1 MKYGFI
7 ITANGWSVLS
17 RVMAGDKILKLAGVV
32 FGKGQC
38 EDSENPATFTQL
50 KDPVADGSTSNVFVE
65 NTYNEDGSVA
75 QATISFVA
83 EYNSSS
89 TATNVTGVSASSI
102 LDDFFINEFGVYAL
116 DPDTQEPV
124 MIYYATLGD
133 TPHPV
138 TSFSKGAIDI
148 RRYPVS
154 IALSENMSVQLI
166 YPPLAFVTTEEM
178 NRYAQE
184 VCKPVFL
191 DLAQGLI
198 DEHDA
203 DPNAHKGLRKL
214 VDNNDERITV
224 LEKLFEGESE
234 QFRYDFITLDGLA
247 LTNGVYNTT
256 ESRIEF

>member
-17 RVMAGDKILKLAGVV
+17 RVMSGDKILKLAGVV
-32 FGKGQC
+32 FGKGRC
-38 EDSENPATFTQL
+38 EDNENPATFTQL
-50 KDPVADGSTSNVFVE
+50 KEPVADGSTSNVFVE
-65 NTYNEDGSVA
+65 NSYNEDGSVS
-75 QATISFVA
+75 QATISFIA

-89 TATNVTGVSASSI
+89 TATNVTGVPASSI
-102 LDDFFINEFGVYAL
+102 YDDFFINEFGVYAV
-116 DPDTQEPV
+116 DPDSGENV
-124 MIYYATLGD
+124 MIYYASLGD

-166 YPPLAFVTTEEM
+166 YPPLAFVTAEEM
-178 NRYAQE
+178 KRYAQE
-184 VCKPVFL
+184 ICKPIFL
-191 DLAQGLI
+191 DLAQQRI
-198 DEHDA
+198 NEHDA

-224 LEKLFEGESE
+224 LERLFAGESH
-234 QFRYDFITLDGLA
+234 QFRYDCITLDGLA
-247 LTNGVYNTT
+247 LTAGVHNTA
-256 ESRIEF
+256 EGRIEF

>member
-17 RVMAGDKILKLAGVV
+17 RVISGDKILKLAGVV
-32 FGKGQC
+32 FGKGRC
-38 EDSENPATFTQL
+38 EDNENPATFTQL
-50 KDPVADGSTSNVFVE
+50 KEPVADGSTSNVFVE
-65 NTYNEDGSVA
+65 NSYNEDGSVS
-75 QATISFVA
+75 QATISFIA
-83 EYNSSS
+83 EYNSSGV
-89 TATNVTGVSASSI
+89 ATSITGIPGSQI
-102 LDDFFINEFGVYAL
+102 DEDFFINEFGVYAL

-124 MIYYATLGD
+124 LIYYATLGD

-191 DLAQGLI
+191 DLVKEMIQ
-198 DEHDA
+198 EHDA
-203 DPNAHKGLRKL
+203 DLNAHKGLRKL
-214 VDNNDERITV
+214 VDSNDERISV
-224 LEKLFEGESE
+224 LERLFAGESH
-234 QFRYDFITLDGLA
+234 QFRYDFLSLEGLVLSA
-247 LTNGVYNTT
+247 GVHNTA
-256 ESRIEF
+256 EGIVQF

>member
-17 RVMAGDKILKLAGVV
+17 RVVAGDKILKLAGVV
-32 FGKGQC
+32 FGKGRC
-38 EDSENPATFTQL
+38 EDNENPATFTQL
-50 KDPVADGSTSNVFVE
+50 KEPVADGSTSNVFIE
-65 NTYNEDGSVA
+65 NTYNDDGSVS
-75 QATISFVA
+75 QVTISFIA

-89 TATNVTGVSASSI
+89 IATNVTGIPASTI
-102 LDDFFINEFGVYAL
+102 AEDFFINEFGVYAV
-116 DPDTQEPV
+116 DPDTGENV
-124 MIYYATLGD
+124 LIYYATLGD

-184 VCKPVFL
+184 VCKPIFL
-191 DLAQGLI
+191 DLAQKMI
-198 DEHDA
+198 DKHDA
-203 DPNAHKGLRKL
+203 DPNAHKGLRKY
-214 VDNNDERITV
+214 VESNDDRITV
-224 LEKLFEGESE
+224 LESLFKGESS
-234 QFRYDFITLDGLA
+234 QFRYDFDSLDGLV
-247 LTNGVYNTT
+247 LTSGVFNTA
-256 ESRIEF
+256 EHRIEF